1 MLTLDEG
8 YLLTTTPPDL
18 ECGVVPLGPPAPC
31 RTHHGGSIIMTSS
44 KSSYPWEAPPPNTIP
59 LGIKAS
65 KYELKGDTFSP
76 QHRGGCATGT
86 PILLCYF
93 PFEPQSPDPSVQ
105 FSSVAQSCLTLC
117 NPMDCSTPG
126 LPVHHQLP
134 ELAQTYVHRVSDA
147 IQPSHPVVPFSS
159 CPQSFLASGS

>member
-1 MLTLDEG
+1 
-8 YLLTTTPPDL
+8 
-18 ECGVVPLGPPAPC
+18 
-31 RTHHGGSIIMTSS
+31 MTSS

-117 NPMDCSTPG
+117 NPMACSTPG

-159 CPQSFLASGS
+159 CMPSFPASGSFQISPLHEVVKVLEFQLQHQSFQ

>member
-1 MLTLDEG
+1 
-8 YLLTTTPPDL
+8 
-18 ECGVVPLGPPAPC
+18 
-31 RTHHGGSIIMTSS
+31 MTSL
-44 KSSYPWEAPPPNTIP
+44 KSNYPWEAPPSNTIP

-65 KYELKGDTFSP
+65 KYDLKGDTFSP

-105 FSSVAQSCLTLC
+105 FSSVTQSCLTLC
-117 NPMDCSTPG
+117 NPMDCSTLG
-126 LPVHHQLP
+126 LPVHHQLL

-147 IQPSHPVVPFSS
+147 IQPSHPLSS
-159 CPQSFLASGS
+159 PPPALNLSQHQAPDSENGDNNLYCPYLESSN

>member
-1 MLTLDEG
+1 
-8 YLLTTTPPDL
+8 
-18 ECGVVPLGPPAPC
+18 
-31 RTHHGGSIIMTSS
+31 MTSL
-44 KSSYPWEAPPPNTIP
+44 KSNYPWEAPPSNTIP

-105 FSSVAQSCLTLC
+105 FSSVIQSCPTLC

-126 LPVHHQLP
+126 LPVH
-134 ELAQTYVHRVSDA
+134 T
-147 IQPSHPVVPFSS
+147 SS
-159 CPQSFLASGS
+159 CSLLKLMSIESVMPSNHLTLCCLVSSCLQSFPASGSFPMSQLFASGGQSIGISASTAKR